1 MTFASLACTFTWLPW
16 HQTNLKLNT
25 RAFNVVL
32 RSTHMSTQNTNIPRM
47 WTDSGKTHPRRPRGS
62 QSGQEKRQDES
73 FHYRRKGPRVPTLTE
88 PFPKIQADAGSRLG
102 TKNALYYFAQSANT
116 SQMSSFH
123 VFVHDGYCFDHGLSS
138 LCTKEMHAVRKLS
151 VWYKSPIWSNA
162 LTLIVKCK
170 RTLLE
175 LNFYQP
181 YPSCLL
187 LVYVLHKTWNWAFS
201 RVVMQLTAKK
211 KYKKACK
218 VVVLPCQAVSYLT
231 FSSLPNLNCDPL
243 KTEYSRGKFNIIALA
258 DSNPNVFS
266 THR

>member
-1 MTFASLACTFTWLPW
+1 MHVHS
-16 HQTNLKLNT
+16 HDYHDIRQTLN
-25 RAFNVVL
+25 
-32 RSTHMSTQNTNIPRM
+32 STSGPSMWCYIPRI
-47 WTDSGKTHPRRPRGS
+47 WVRRTRTSRGCGQILEKPVLGDPGAVSRSG
-62 QSGQEKRQDES
+62 EKAGRKFSLQA
-73 FHYRRKGPRVPTLTE
+73 KGPRVPTLTK

-116 SQMSSFH
+116 SQMSSFR
-123 VFVHDGYCFDHGLSS
+123 VFIHDGYCFDHGLSS

-151 VWYKSPIWSNA
+151 VWYKIPIWSNS
-162 LTLIVKCK
+162 LTLSNASELFWSWISKFMKRMNFVIACLRPSQNVKLGIF
-170 RTLLE
+170 TG
-175 LNFYQP
+175 
-181 YPSCLL
+181 
-187 LVYVLHKTWNWAFS
+187 S
-201 RVVMQLTAKK
+201 RAVDGKEM
-211 KYKKACK
+211 YKKAWCTCK